1 MPTLNTVC
9 LVQKLT
15 ENDVEIEMMEQKQ
28 ENVET
33 SLFFFSQMY

>member
-1 MPTLNTVC
+1 M
-9 LVQKLT
+9 QKLT

-33 SLFFFSQMY
+33 SLFFFSRMY